1 MTYKKKILLSVIMP
15 YYKKKNFFKSSFLS
29 FINQKV
35 RSKELIIVYD
45 DKNIEELGYIR
56 KIVKNYNNKVPMKR
70 MGTPDDIAPLV
81 TFLLSNDAKYITGQ
95 NIAVDGG
102 WTSI

>member
-15 YYKKKNFFKSSFLS
+15 YYKKKNFFKTSFLS

-56 KIVKNYNNKVPMKR
+56 KIVKNYNN
-70 MGTPDDIAPLV
+70 IAYD
-81 TFLLSNDAKYITGQ
+81 FIE
-95 NIAVDGG
+95 
-102 WTSI
+102 